1 MSGLH
6 TTINKIIRITWLH
19 TASSLLAYRT
29 CIQANSVFRLIST
42 LKFKYLRINLSHLNK
57 RNLITRELAKYQIVT
72 SKAIEKANL
81 KYQKFKKE

>member
-19 TASSLLAYRT
+19 TASSLLAYRI
-29 CIQANSVFRLIST
+29 CIQANSVFRLTST
-42 LKFKYLRINLSHLNK
+42 LKFKYLRILSHLNK

-72 SKAIEKANL
+72 PKAIEKANL